1 MIKLGADLEARAEND
16 MNALEWAEWRNMTST
31 ALVIRRAMGLADEG
45 GDGEGGEGGDVGVA
59 SWSDMN
65 AVGQYALMRAASKQ
79 TNKIIVRSG
88 KRKGMIMYTDAAGR
102 LSKRSQDT
110 GMAIGRPSNAGVCHL
125 KNKQCRFP
133 GCTLTAYFGD
143 AYDGIRRF
151 CIDHRREDDIDLK
164 ERGLPVPDWGGSLP
178 LPWQL

>member
-1 MIKLGADLEARAEND
+1 
-16 MNALEWAEWRNMTST
+16 MNALEWAEWRNMTAT
-31 ALVIRRAMGLADEG
+31 ARVIRKAMGMADDGEGEDEG
-45 GDGEGGEGGDVGVA
+45 GGGVGVE
-59 SWSDMN
+59 SWADVS
-65 AVGQYALMRAASKQ
+65 AVGQYALMRAASRQ
-79 TNKIIVRSG
+79 TTKVIVRSG

-102 LSKRSQDT
+102 LAKRSQDT

-151 CIDHRREDDIDLK
+151 CLDHRRDDDIDLK
-164 ERGLPVPDWGGSLP
+164 EMGLPVPDWGGSLP